1 MLGFNLL
8 NPKSFQNK
16 VLKMKGITPII
27 TVILLLLI
35 AVVMVGFA
43 FGFFSNIFTTTSTET
58 TSALNTTVSI
68 YGKQVRID
76 SIDSQATRFVTLR
89 AVGSRAINS
98 GDIVLYVAG
107 NPVNILGSCPGGT
120 INPGGTNTCILA
132 VGQCPPGSTLRAVA
146 PGNENTAVCP

>member
-1 MLGFNLL
+1 
-8 NPKSFQNK
+8 
-16 VLKMKGITPII
+16 MKGITPII

-76 SIDSQATRFVTLR
+76 NINGSILADVRNVTIR
-89 AVGSRAINS
+89 AVGSRALSAGDVKLYNS
-98 GDIVLYVAG
+98 AG
-107 NPVNILGSCPGGT
+107 ADVTSGNCP
-120 INPGGTNTCILA
+120 PSS
-132 VGQCPPGSTLRAVA
+132 VSPGSTGICTTLLNACVPQTSIRAVA
-146 PGNENTAVCP
+146 PGNTDTKTCP